1 MLIYATREICLTRLM
16 SRNSLTKA
24 QAMARLNAQ
33 IPIEKKLEKANFI
46 IENSANL
53 EILRQNV
60 EQFLLKLKAN
70 NENLKI

>member
-1 MLIYATREICLTRLM
+1 M